1 MGGASYP
8 AGVTSIYGETLSLS
22 ATLASLGMPGIETK
36 QAIIYNPSNDY
47 RLHINPAIKA
57 IWFYDNTQT
66 GVAKWVNLQTNGR
79 DLTDRTTTGS
89 GTVLDTITVDDRL
102 LICFSDVVGGFYVD
116 MTASVNSVANR
127 VMECTYPVVAAW
139 TTLTE
144 TDGTI
149 VATEKSLAKDGAVTF
164 TAPTDWTANRFGL
177 ANHTYGVDLAI
188 DDVDTGIDI
197 GTDPSTTV
205 SDVVMDADPSS
216 AILAGDYIIC
226 GTEVM
231 YVNSSSATGNIVNVN
246 RGALGSTVAA
256 HTAAASV
263 YIYRFDCPDA
273 MSGFWLKLN
282 WTGGSLHTDVEVQD
296 LWALNKNTNRG
307 YFRAGVEYP
316 LSFDGRNVGAIEAIL
331 AAGTDTLEI
340 NWIKTI
346 I

>member
-1 MGGASYP
+1 MGASYP
-8 AGVTSIYGETLSLS
+8 AGVTSIHGETLSLS
-22 ATLASLGMPGIETK
+22 STLASLGMPGIETK

-57 IWFYDNTQT
+57 IWFYDNSQT
-66 GVAKWVNLQTNGR
+66 GTAKWVNLKTGGR
-79 DLTDRTTTGS
+79 DLTDRTDTGS

-102 LICFSDVVGGFYVD
+102 LICFADVVAGFYVD
-116 MTASVNSVANR
+116 MTASVNSVADR
-127 VMECTYPVVAAW
+127 VMQCTYPVVAVW
-139 TTLTE
+139 TALTE

-149 VATEKSLAKDGAVTF
+149 VATAKSLGQDGAVTF
-164 TAPTDWTANRFGL
+164 TAPTNWGGSRFGS
-177 ANHTYGVDLAI
+177 HYGADLAI

-197 GTDPSTTV
+197 GTDPGATGV
-205 SDVVMDADPSS
+205 DVVMDADPST

-231 YVNSSSATGNIVNVN
+231 YVNSSSATGNIVNVI
-246 RGALGSTVAA
+246 RGVLGSTAAA

-273 MSGFWLKLN
+273 VNGFWLKIN
-282 WTGGSLHTDVEVQD
+282 WTGGSLHTDVEIQD
-296 LWALNKNTNRG
+296 LWALNKNTARG

-316 LSFDGRNVGAIEAIL
+316 LSFDRRAVGAIEAIL

-340 NWIKTI
+340 NWIKTVI
-346 I
+346 